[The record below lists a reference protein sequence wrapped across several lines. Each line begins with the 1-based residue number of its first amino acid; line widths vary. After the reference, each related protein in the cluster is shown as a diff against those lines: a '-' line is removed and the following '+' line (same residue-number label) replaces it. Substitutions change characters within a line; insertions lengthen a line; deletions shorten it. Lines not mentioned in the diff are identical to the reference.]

1 MLPHRQANPSP
12 NLARPGQ
19 AEFGQHESGQDWQA
33 KHNLPFYAGLDT
45 NDGIRYRLT
54 KCNTD
59 QQVNVLQMPLRIQHR
74 NLQAFAGRFCTSLV
88 KF

>member
-45 NDGIRYRLT
+45 NDGIRYRLP

-59 QQVNVLQMPLRIQHR
+59 QQVNVPLLGDSAPASS
-74 NLQAFAGRFCTSLV
+74 NFN
-88 KF
+88 